1 MQNTN
6 IYSFEPYSITVNNK
20 CFYVSISHRLLVFWH
35 SLHEMLPLY
44 CTKAM
49 PLTRYS
55 HMVNCILII
64 TSKERHP
71 IIIHAK
77 SNLMGV
83 SLYYNR
89 ERKMSYFPFQCPVL
103 DDNDKHENGILY
115 YQQVAIESKSLALIF
130 NFFLVTSQSTP
141 LFSRHISIFV
151 GHYREGDT
159 FDFLNFTAKGIF
171 PK

>member
-35 SLHEMLPLY
+35 ILHEMLPLY

-49 PLTRYS
+49 PLTLNS

-64 TSKERHP
+64 TFKERHP

-89 ERKMSYFPFQCPVL
+89 ERKMSYFLFQCPVL

-115 YQQVAIESKSLALIF
+115 YQQVAIKSKSLALIF
-130 NFFLVTSQSTP
+130 NFFSYDEP
-141 LFSRHISIFV
+141 KYPFLFLSHLNFCGTISRRRHIWLS
-151 GHYREGDT
+151 
-159 FDFLNFTAKGIF
+159 
-171 PK
+171 